1 MGNLVADL
9 ASNVFRF
16 LRDQAGLIADFL
28 SPAPSSDDYDEDPF
42 TPPFTGGQ
50 CEGAGYTILLRI
62 TTPSGGVGYLTQ
74 NFNGFG
80 DNGDRLGVKAFGDA
94 QPPLIGAFRG
104 IDAFRDNQG
113 RWVIDLLGQNT
124 LRINLD
130 NGAVERSGIQVD
142 EVFPRGFV
150 DNCGDISDPSPTLP
164 TGESGI
170 SSAPFPD
177 IESGEEIL
185 VEGVAPLA
193 IPSALAAALAAL
205 KLAVDAAAIGNA
217 IANALEELERL
228 NRARNNAD
236 KPTPEDEPPADGKP
250 TIVRYTF
257 GFLEGDGYINLYP
270 DVNTK
275 YEGIYL
281 DIIIENIPVG
291 FGKEFGRR
299 SPNRYKFRKLGWVA
313 FVSPS
318 FSLFNFQEL
327 EFRRNCLPIPEGAI
341 GFYYNL
347 GLDKVINGGA
357 IGYFNK
363 YLEESS

>member
-1 MGNLVADL
+1 MEFIKLAADL
-9 ASNVFRF
+9 AANVFRL
-16 LRDQAGLIADFL
+16 LRDQAGLIVDFL
-28 SPAPSSDDYDEDPF
+28 NPAPPSVDFPPEPF
-42 TPPFTGGQ
+42 VPPFTGGQ
-50 CEGAGYTILLRI
+50 CPVTYIVNLRTRRTSDNFQQDWGTFVGI
-62 TTPSGGVGYLTQ
+62 GPIQFLGLTDNPSGQSIKVV
-74 NFNGFG
+74 FANGS
-80 DNGDRLGVKAFGDA
+80 A
-94 QPPLIGAFRG
+94 PESSIGEFVEGLYVSISTFVRN
-104 IDAFRDNQG
+104 D
-113 RWVIDLLGQNT
+113 GQ
-124 LRINLD
+124 D
-130 NGAVERSGIQVD
+130 D
-142 EVFPRGFV
+142 
-150 DNCGDISDPSPTLP
+150 DCGDIPNPNPQEPTNENGL
-164 TGESGI
+164 TD
-170 SSAPFPD
+170 APFPD
-177 IESGEEIL
+177 IENGEDIL
-185 VEGVAPLA
+185 VEGVAPLVV
-193 IPSALAAALAAL
+193 PSALAAALAAL
-205 KLAVDAAAIGNA
+205 RLAIDAAAIGNA
-217 IANALEELERL
+217 IANALEELDRL
-228 NRARNNAD
+228 NRARNNER
-236 KPTPEDEPPADGKP
+236 KPTPDDEPPADGKP

-270 DVNTK
+270 DINTK

-363 YLEESS
+363 YLPEEE